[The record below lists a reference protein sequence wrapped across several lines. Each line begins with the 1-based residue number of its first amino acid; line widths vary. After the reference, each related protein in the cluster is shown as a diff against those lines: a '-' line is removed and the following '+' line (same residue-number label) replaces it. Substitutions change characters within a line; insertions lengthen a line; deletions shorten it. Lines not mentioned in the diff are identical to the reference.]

1 MRYLIACLL
10 LLFPTSSAF
19 AQDQDTTS
27 SSASYRLRPG
37 DVLEITVWGQPDYS
51 GEFKVDETGHIPY
64 PVLGEIDTRDKT
76 MTRIREEIR
85 AGLERIFNDPFVT
98 VNPQFSIAVLGEV
111 RSPGLFDVDP
121 TLTVLDIVAMAG
133 GPAPNGDINKIQLLR
148 GGQTLDLRFVQDR
161 VGVLSLQEVG
171 LRSGDQIMVARR
183 GFTADDLRTLLGI
196 LQLGLSVAILIT
208 TLNR

>member
-1 MRYLIACLL
+1 MRYFIACLL
-10 LLFPTSSAF
+10 LLFPASSAF
-19 AQDQDTTS
+19 AQDQDTTGS
-27 SSASYRLRPG
+27 SPSYRLRPG

-133 GPAPNGDINKIQLLR
+133 VPLQTGTSTRSNCCV
-148 GGQTLDLRFVQDR
+148 GGRLWTCDSCRTAWASSR
-161 VGVLSLQEVG
+161 CR
-171 LRSGDQIMVARR
+171 RSDSAR
-183 GFTADDLRTLLGI
+183 
-196 LQLGLSVAILIT
+196 AI
-208 TLNR
+208 RSW